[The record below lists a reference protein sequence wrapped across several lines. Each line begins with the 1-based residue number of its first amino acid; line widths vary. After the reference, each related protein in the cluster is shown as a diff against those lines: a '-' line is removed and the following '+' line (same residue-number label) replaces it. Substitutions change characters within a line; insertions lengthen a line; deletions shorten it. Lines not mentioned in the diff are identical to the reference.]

1 MGRFYIFFRWEMN
14 DLIKVVL
21 LFFGILF
28 VGMLMKQELMG
39 VSNFMGFIFGMD
51 LQFFGVFQVSGVL
64 MFI

>member
-28 VGMLMKQELMG
+28 VGMLMK
-39 VSNFMGFIFGMD
+39 
-51 LQFFGVFQVSGVL
+51 
-64 MFI
+64 